1 MKKSGKIIAFVLTFT
16 LLLTF
21 QPLTEAIKAV
31 ADVVASNKTKS
42 DGDITSDIYGDVDG
56 TVLTKTLE
64 EAFEEGY
71 QKRLKEEEERLN
83 EIILEKENGNRK
95 LIYYFEPVK
104 YFDEDGNV
112 KDKSYDISRLPNG
125 SLQTAASDIITT
137 FPDKFSDGIS
147 LKNRDVSLTLS
158 PLNAYPSNAA
168 LSSDKKTVTY
178 EIDSH
183 TRYDYSLT
191 LMGFKEDIVVEEYT
205 GQTEYSFVLETGG
218 LSLVFEN
225 NVYVL
230 KDGSDIKATLGDII
244 LFTADEQ
251 NNAMGE
257 LKTSVI
263 AKDSKYLIKV
273 CVDDEWLRDEKTAYP
288 ITIDPSINITVDNTA
303 YGKEVKVKG
312 TTVTGCAIGLPDTLA
327 EALLQILF
335 PPGLSMN
342 TRTTSR

>member
-1 MKKSGKIIAFVLTFT
+1 MEWKYENEKIGKNHRICTDIHTSVDIPASDRGNKSCSWRCCFK
-16 LLLTF
+16 
-21 QPLTEAIKAV
+21 Q
-31 ADVVASNKTKS
+31 N
-42 DGDITSDIYGDVDG
+42 GDITSDIYGDVDG

-218 LSLVFEN
+218 LSLVF
-225 NVYVL
+225 
-230 KDGSDIKATLGDII
+230 DGGW
-244 LFTADEQ
+244 
-251 NNAMGE
+251 
-257 LKTSVI
+257 
-263 AKDSKYLIKV
+263 AKQ
-273 CVDDEWLRDEKTAYP
+273 R
-288 ITIDPSINITVDNTA
+288 
-303 YGKEVKVKG
+303 YGR
-312 TTVTGCAIGLPDTLA
+312 A
-327 EALLQILF
+327 
-335 PPGLSMN
+335 
-342 TRTTSR
+342 